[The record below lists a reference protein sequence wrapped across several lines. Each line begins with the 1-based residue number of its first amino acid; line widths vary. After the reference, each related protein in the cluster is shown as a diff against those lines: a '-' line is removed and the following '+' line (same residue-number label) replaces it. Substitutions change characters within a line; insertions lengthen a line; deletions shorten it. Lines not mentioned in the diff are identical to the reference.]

1 MSMFIHF
8 IMSFHLLCLHDTH
21 FVHMHAIGAREGVML
36 LEFELGN
43 PKEQQG
49 EPQEVQPQETV
60 GEEDPT

>member
-1 MSMFIHF
+1 
-8 IMSFHLLCLHDTH
+8 
-21 FVHMHAIGAREGVML
+21 MHAIGAREGVTL

-49 EPQEVQPQETV
+49 KPQEVQPQETV